1 MTICQPT
8 KQKAMKDK
16 FWSGIATTA
25 LMTALGTTTF
35 LGTSQL
41 ETVASNIDSSAGEQ
55 ISVKTETTSS
65 SNVLSKSVL
74 ATKESS
80 MVSLFPHQW
89 KDSQAVT
96 LRVRDIPVLTFL
108 GSSAESSDRTK
119 EVASKSS
126 DSSNDPLIRAKAV
139 ATSLNRLSKKNLDAR
154 SITVSWN
161 SESQSY
167 KIKVKD
173 KELVSINDRTILP
186 DTTNDPAS
194 DALQATNRLR
204 RLMGNAPPLTEIA
217 GQPKP
222 KPSKTLAMGT
232 GVKQMRG
239 IASWYGP
246 GFHGRQTA
254 NGERFNQNDMTAA
267 HRTLPFGTK
276 VRVTSAN
283 TGRSV
288 IVRINDRGPFV
299 GGRVIDLSA
308 AAARALGISGI
319 GQVNI
324 EVLGQ

>member
-1 MTICQPT
+1 
-8 KQKAMKDK
+8 MKDK

-25 LMTALGTTTF
+25 LMAALGTMTF

-41 ETVASNIDSSAGEQ
+41 ETVASEIDTSAQEP
-55 ISVKTETTSS
+55 ISETAERISS
-65 SNVLSKSVL
+65 SNVLSKSL
-74 ATKESS
+74 SASTTKETSI
-80 MVSLFPHQW
+80 VTLFPHKW

-108 GSSAESSDRTK
+108 GSSTESGDRAK
-119 EVASKSS
+119 KGASKSS
-126 DSSNDPLIRAKAV
+126 DLSNDPLVRAEAV
-139 ATSLNRLSKKNLDAR
+139 AAYLNQLNQKDLDAR

-167 KIKVKD
+167 NIKVKNKD
-173 KELVSINDRTILP
+173 LVSINNRTILP

-204 RLMGNAPPLTEIA
+204 RLMGNAPPLTKIA

-222 KPSKTLAMGT
+222 KLGKTLAMGT

-288 IVRINDRGPFV
+288 IVRINDRGPYV
-299 GGRVIDLSA
+299 GGRAIDLSA
-308 AAARALGISGI
+308 AAARLLGISGT

>member
-1 MTICQPT
+1 
-8 KQKAMKDK
+8 MKDK

-25 LMTALGTTTF
+25 IMTALGTTTF
-35 LGTSQL
+35 LGASQL
-41 ETVASNIDSSAGEQ
+41 ETVASEIDTSPRKQ
-55 ISVKTETTSS
+55 ISETTETTSGS
-65 SNVLSKSVL
+65 SVLSKSVS
-74 ATKESS
+74 ATKEDS
-80 MVSLFPHQW
+80 MVSLFSHQW

-108 GSSAESSDRTK
+108 GSSTESGDRAEKT
-119 EVASKSS
+119 ASKAS
-126 DSSNDPLIRAKAV
+126 DSANNPMMRAQAV
-139 ATSLNRLSKKNLDAR
+139 ADSLNRLSQKDLDAR
-154 SITVSWN
+154 NITVSWN

-167 KIKVKD
+167 KIKVKNKD
-173 KELVSINDRTILP
+173 LVSINDRTILP
-186 DTTNDPAS
+186 DTTNDPAT
-194 DALQATNRLR
+194 DALQVTNRLR
-204 RLMGNAPPLTEIA
+204 RLMGNAPPLTQIA

-276 VRVTSAN
+276 VRVTNAN
-283 TGRSV
+283 TGNSV